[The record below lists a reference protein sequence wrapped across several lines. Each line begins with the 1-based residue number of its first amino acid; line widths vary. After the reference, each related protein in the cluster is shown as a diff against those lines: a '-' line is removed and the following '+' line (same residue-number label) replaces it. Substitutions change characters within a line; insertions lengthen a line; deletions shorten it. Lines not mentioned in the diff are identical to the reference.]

1 MTSGVVKVSDS
12 ENVFTIH
19 VAPAVNVNPQC
30 NPHGPPPPRECN
42 PHGQANDDNGE
53 VESQPANH
61 E

>member
-1 MTSGVVKVSDS
+1 MPGVVNVSDGGK
-12 ENVFTIH
+12 VFTIH
-19 VAPAVNVNPQC
+19 VAPAVNVNPQ
-30 NPHGPPPPRECN
+30 CN